1 MTVREVVGGE
11 AIWIGPSSTMRD
23 AARTLSANEVGALAV
38 VREGQLIGIL
48 SERDIIRA
56 CAQGTDLDDT
66 GTDEW
71 MTREPDSLAPDMT
84 VAAAAGWMLAAGYRH
99 LPVVDGADL
108 IGMVSIKDILWALTE
123 PSAV

>member
-1 MTVREVVGGE
+1 
-11 AIWIGPSSTMRD
+11 MRD